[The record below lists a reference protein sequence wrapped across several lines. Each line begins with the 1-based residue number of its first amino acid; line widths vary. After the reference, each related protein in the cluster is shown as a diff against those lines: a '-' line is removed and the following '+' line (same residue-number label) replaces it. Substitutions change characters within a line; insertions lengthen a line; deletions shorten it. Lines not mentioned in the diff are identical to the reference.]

1 MVTSPEASTVERELI
16 SIVGEANV
24 LCPAPDEYAID
35 DRRPLAVVFP
45 GTIEEVAAVLHFAYA
60 QELAV
65 IPMGSGRHLSFGNL
79 PERVDLLLSTRRL
92 DRILEYEPA
101 DLTASVEAGCRLET
115 FNREALP
122 HRQWLPF
129 DPPDADRATLG
140 GIAATDDFGPL
151 RHGYGRPRDS
161 VIGVEVV
168 RADGTRLRAGGRVV
182 KNVTGY
188 DLNKLFVGS
197 FGTLGV
203 LVRVNF
209 KLRPYPEA
217 EATAVLLS
225 SEWERLETASQQIM
239 RSELLPVALLFSNAE
254 ATSTLLPDRP
264 QEALLVRFLETP
276 PAVAYQVDRVRALA
290 RSLSLDLVDFANE
303 ASRALWGTVGRL
315 RRLFPTDLLVRLSV
329 LPAHT
334 MAALRAGERVL
345 SPCFASMYALAQPGT
360 GIVHIGGKLW
370 AEGAD
375 ALSRVVEA
383 LVHLRTAWE
392 SRRGHVIVEQAPPA
406 IKQNLDVWGDAGSS
420 LPLMRALKQTF
431 DPKRILSPGR
441 FVAGL

>member
-1 MVTSPEASTVERELI
+1 MVASPEVSTVERELI
-16 SIVGEANV
+16 SIVGAANV

-45 GTIEEVAAVLHFAYA
+45 GTIEEVAAVLHFAQA
-60 QELAV
+60 RELAV
-65 IPMGSGRHLSFGNL
+65 VPMGSGHRLSFGNP
-79 PERVDLLLSTRRL
+79 PERVDILLSTRRL
-92 DRILEYEPA
+92 NRMLEYEPA
-101 DLTASVEAGCRLET
+101 DLTASVEAGCRLEA

-140 GIAATDDFGPL
+140 GIVATDDFGPL
-151 RHGYGRPRDS
+151 RHGYGRPRDY

-217 EATAVLLS
+217 EATAVLLGP
-225 SEWERLETASQQIM
+225 EWERLETASQHIL
-239 RSELLPVALLFSNAE
+239 RSELLPAALLFSNAE

-264 QEALLVRFLETP
+264 QKALLVRFLETP
-276 PAVAYQVDRVRALA
+276 PAVAYQVDRLRALA
-290 RSLSLDLVDFANE
+290 RSLSLDLVDFTND
-303 ASRALWGTVGRL
+303 ASRSLWETVGRL
-315 RRLFPTDLLVRLSV
+315 RRRLPTDLLLRLSV

-334 MAALRAGERVL
+334 MAALRAGERAL
-345 SPCFASMYALAQPGT
+345 SPCLTSMYVLAQPGT
-360 GIVHIGGKLW
+360 GIVHIGGRLR
-370 AEGAD
+370 AEEANGLA
-375 ALSRVVEA
+375 RVMEA
-383 LVHLRTAWE
+383 LAHLRTAWE
-392 SRRGHVIVEQAPPA
+392 SRRGHVILEQAPLA
-406 IKQNLDVWGDAGSS
+406 IKRNFDAWGDVGSS
-420 LPLMRALKQTF
+420 LPLMRALKQIF